1 MSLATQSFALVNYM
15 KSALQTFALHIDLI
29 FYFNEMPG
37 LRLLRGEQLHE
48 PINVLFS
55 KKMHFV

>member
-1 MSLATQSFALVNYM
+1 
-15 KSALQTFALHIDLI
+15 
-29 FYFNEMPG
+29 MPG